1 MLEQLVG
8 WTETAAAAP
17 LAGDSASTATVPLE
31 TMDEAA
37 FQALYQRTAPAL
49 GAYVRRTCGQPDL
62 AEDILQETFL
72 KFLKAPRPA
81 MDEASTRAYLYR
93 TATTLI
99 ADHWRKRKR
108 EEAWSLKAIFRTKT
122 AQPDTLSGDMARMF
136 ERLAHRERALLWLAY
151 VEGFDHREIAAVLG
165 LRVKSIKVLLFR
177 ARKKLA
183 AILTSEGL
191 APEMGS

>member
-1 MLEQLVG
+1 MNE
-8 WTETAAAAP
+8 
-17 LAGDSASTATVPLE
+17 AG
-31 TMDEAA
+31 

-49 GAYVRRTCGQPDL
+49 GAYIRRTCGQPDL
-62 AEDILQETFL
+62 ADDILQETFL

-99 ADHWRKRKR
+99 VDHWRRRKR
-108 EEAWSLKAIFRTKT
+108 EEAWSLKTIFRTRA
-122 AQPDTLSGDMARMF
+122 AQSTTLRGDMARMF
-136 ERLAHRERALLWLAY
+136 ERLAHREQALLWLAY

-191 APEMGS
+191 APEVG